1 MKNRTIAAL
10 SMIVVLHAGSVVA
23 EVSAV
28 EAAQLGA
35 ALTPFGS
42 EQAGNAAG
50 TVPAYTGGLPVTT
63 SPPGFTPGSG
73 RWTNPFPD
81 EKPLFSI
88 TAKNLDQ
95 YRDALSETGK
105 ELFKRQASYRMD
117 VYPSHR
123 SVAYPAWVLDN
134 TRKNA
139 TQARLAKD
147 GVALEG
153 AYGGI
158 PFPIPKNGNEVMWN
172 HLLVYTGVALDSRSR
187 AWYVD
192 DKGLAVNSSAAHF
205 SFQNNY
211 YDPQSNAEEF
221 RQRGNTHYQNAYN
234 YLAPPS
240 WVGFANLDVQTLD
253 PTEQPRRYWSYAPTN
268 RRVREL
274 TDVMGDMPANS
285 LGALVTA
292 DEMGLFDNALDGFDF
307 KLLGKRDM
315 LIPYNNHALLF
326 ETSAAQLL
334 TPGYLNPDFVRWEWH
349 RVWVVEATLKPGKHH
364 VFQRRVF
371 YFDEDWSG
379 AGMSDEFAATG
390 ELSRGLFRPGVPL
403 YDVQVQ
409 MARVFWG
416 YDLKKNMYVF
426 GQHFGE
432 PGFVYQ
438 PRPRIFPPM
447 SLTPDALARRGAF

>member
-1 MKNRTIAAL
+1 VKNPTIAAL
-10 SMIVVLHAGSVVA
+10 SMIIVLHAGSVVA

-172 HLLVYTGVALDSRSR
+172 HLLVYTGIALEARSR
-187 AWYVD
+187 NWYVD
-192 DKGLAVNSSAAHF
+192 RSGQIVNGGMPHYSI
-205 SFQNNY
+205 QTTY
-211 YDPQSNAEEF
+211 YDPQSNAEEH
-221 RQRGNTHYQNAYN
+221 RKLGNHLSQNAYN
-234 YLAPPS
+234 WLAPPS
-240 WVGFANLDVQTLD
+240 WLGIANLDVQTLD
-253 PTEQPRRYWSYAPTN
+253 AAAGPRRMWNYSPAN
-268 RRVREL
+268 RRVREIAL
-274 TDVMGDMPANS
+274 PPPDAPVGAMGN
-285 LGALVTA
+285 LVTFDA
-292 DEMGLFDNALDGFDF
+292 VNLFEGHLDRFDF
-307 KLLGKRDM
+307 KLLGKREM

-326 ETSAAQLL
+326 ETTPAQIL
-334 TPGYLNPDFVRWEWH
+334 TPGHLNPDFVRWEWH
-349 RVWVVEATLKPGKHH
+349 RVWVLEATLKPGERHL
-364 VFQRRVF
+364 FQRRVF

-379 AGMSDEFAATG
+379 AGMSDEFDAAG
-390 ELSRGLFRPGVPL
+390 KLARGLFRPAVPL
-403 YDVQVQ
+403 YDVQAQ
-409 MARVFWG
+409 MTRAYWV
-416 YDLKKNMYVF
+416 YDLDKDMYALA
-426 GQHFGE
+426 QHMGE
-432 PGFVYQ
+432 ATLYY
-438 PRPRIFPPM
+438 RTMASAFPALSM
-447 SLTPDALARRGAF
+447 TPDALSRRGTQ